1 MFTLLMQSAPERT
14 RILGERGLT
23 PNDSRGLN
31 SLDLDRGR
39 SMRSLAEE
47 WACDA
52 SNATWIVDRL
62 EKMGLVERRTM
73 PEDRRVK
80 LVVLTQKGLQVRAE
94 LLEALSQPPIE
105 FLDLTHKE
113 LEALEGILSRIL
125 QRRETVTDRRSV
137 NPTVK
142 VDR

>member
-1 MFTLLMQSAPERT
+1 
-14 RILGERGLT
+14 
-23 PNDSRGLN
+23 
-31 SLDLDRGR
+31 
-39 SMRSLAEE
+39 MRSLAEE